1 MDASLVLGEDDV
13 AALEVSHPVL
23 AMKLHRMMAGNLAN
37 QVISRNKLITQY
49 VR

>member
-1 MDASLVLGEDDV
+1 
-13 AALEVSHPVL
+13 LEVSHPFL
-23 AMKLHRMMAGNLAN
+23 AMKLHRLMAGTLAD

>member
-1 MDASLVLGEDDV
+1 MLGEDDV
-13 AALEVSHPVL
+13 AALEKSHPLL
-23 AMKLHRMMAGNLAN
+23 ALKLHRMMAGYLAN